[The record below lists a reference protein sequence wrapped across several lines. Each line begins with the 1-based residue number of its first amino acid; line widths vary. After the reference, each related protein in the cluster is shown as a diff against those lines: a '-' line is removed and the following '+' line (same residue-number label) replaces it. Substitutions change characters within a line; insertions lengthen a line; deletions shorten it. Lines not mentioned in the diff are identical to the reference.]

1 MPTNNSVNV
10 STAGILNYN
19 GAGTF
24 SANTATST
32 CPLIGG
38 ASNAFTSLGPLTDGQ
53 IVIGKT
59 GDNPSAG
66 LITIGAGVSIAN
78 AAGAKTISTP
88 NFVKLATLSALNSA
102 TIDFTSVISS
112 TYKTYAV
119 IIDNFKTTAG
129 STLQLLLSSDNGATW
144 VVTNY
149 RSGNWYWNYNNASIG
164 NQSTTTEFQ
173 LFTGASSA
181 YSTDG
186 RIFIY
191 SLGYSASPHIEADF
205 FVEAVYRQ
213 KSTGIQTTAA
223 TYNAI
228 RFQVAGAATMDSGNF
243 TLYGIS

>member
-10 STAGILNYN
+10 STAGIINYN

-24 SANTATST
+24 SANTTTSA

-38 ASNAFTSLGPLTDGQ
+38 ASNAFTNLGPLTDGQ
-53 IVIGKT
+53 LVIGKT
-59 GDNPSAG
+59 GDNPSSG
-66 LITIGAGVSIAN
+66 LITVGAGVSIAS

-119 IIDNFKTTAG
+119 ILDSFKTTAG

-149 RSGNWYWNYNNASIG
+149 RSGNWYWSYNSAAIG

-173 LFTGASSA
+173 IFTGAA
-181 YSTDG
+181 TPSTEG

-191 SLGYSASPHIEADF
+191 SLGYSALPHIEADF
-205 FVEAVYRQ
+205 FVADVYRQ
-213 KSTGIQTTAA
+213 KATGIQTTAA

-228 RFQVAGAATMDSGNF
+228 RFLLAGAATMDSGIF